1 MSNIKLKT
9 SSFVNS
15 HLDLDKNKYCL
26 ISGELFTEAGFA
38 NHQVY
43 KLKCGHSFNYKNLL
57 LAISL
62 QNESIYT
69 YRRCPFCLSIS
80 DRVPFKIFKKIMY

>member
-1 MSNIKLKT
+1 MSNIKLKV

-15 HLDLDKNKYCL
+15 LMDLDTNNYCL
-26 ISGELFTEAGFA
+26 ISGELFTECHIT
-38 NHQVY
+38 NKQVY
-43 KLKCGHSFNYKNLL
+43 KLKCGHSFKYNNLL

-69 YRRCPFCLSIS
+69 YRRCPYCFSIS
-80 DRVPFKIFKKIMY
+80 ERIPFKIFNK

>member
-1 MSNIKLKT
+1 MSNFKLKV
-9 SSFVNS
+9 SSFVKS
-15 HLDLDKNKYCL
+15 HVDLDTNNYCL
-26 ISGELFTEAGFA
+26 ISGELFTEVQLT
-38 NHQVY
+38 NNQVY

-69 YRRCPFCLSIS
+69 YRRCPYCLSIS
-80 DRVPFKIFKKIMY
+80 DRVPFKIFKKMY